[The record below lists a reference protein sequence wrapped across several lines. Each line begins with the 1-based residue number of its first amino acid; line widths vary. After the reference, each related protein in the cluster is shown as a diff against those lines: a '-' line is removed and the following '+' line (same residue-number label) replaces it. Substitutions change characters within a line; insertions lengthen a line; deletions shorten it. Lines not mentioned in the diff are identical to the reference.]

1 MKDKYIVKQDDLTD
15 CGISSLLSVIRYY
28 NGNVSKE
35 YLRELSNTTKDGVSA
50 YNLICAAREIGF
62 DSYGLNG
69 GVDNIKLN
77 LLPLIAHVII
87 DEKYKHFVVIYSINH
102 RNKTIVIM
110 DPSSGFKKLSFDEW
124 NKIST
129 KNYIYSKPIKVIPK
143 LSNENKIREVIKCF
157 ILSNK
162 LPFTII
168 FILSIVY
175 VFLNIIT
182 SYEFKILLNDITID
196 VLSNTKIVL
205 YILMCFIFLK
215 KLINLF
221 RNNLV
226 NYLNCFLD
234 KSLILD
240 CFSHIINLPYLYY
253 KNRTTGD
260 ILTRIN
266 DLTNVKE
273 FVTQTFMSLF
283 VDLILVLFVLIF
295 LFTISTRLTI
305 LSIIMVIGY
314 SLISILNSKNLTR
327 KIKSYYEK
335 TSSTNSY
342 MNETIIN
349 IDTIKGMNIENYVID
364 ELHNRNFKQ
373 NIANFKLFRSLNK
386 EIFIKDLFYDIF
398 MIVILYVGLI
408 SVRDNKLDLAT
419 LITFTT
425 LLNYFVEPIKN
436 IVGMNLLYHNAKESI
451 RRVQE
456 LYLIPDEDKKLND
469 KFRID
474 HFIGNIIFKNVSY
487 TYDTKNNVIDKL
499 NFMIKHGEKVLIYG
513 ESGTGKSTVVKLLT
527 KYLDNYKGKIYI
539 DDIELSNM
547 SLFDIRSKLCYISQ
561 KEGLFNDTIYN
572 NITLGKEIN
581 YKDFLKICNLT
592 LVSEMVEEKKIDYN
606 YLLEENGFNLSGGER
621 QRIILA
627 RALLKE
633 SDIYIFDESLNAI
646 DIEKEKTILKNVFK
660 LLKKKTIIVISHRFD
675 NNNLFD
681 KKIEILKGNLEY
693 ETC

>member
-1 MKDKYIVKQDDLTD
+1 MKDKYIVRQDDLTD
-15 CGISSLLSVIRYY
+15 CGISSLLSIIHYY

-50 YNLICAAREIGF
+50 FNLICAAREIGF

-69 GVDNIKLN
+69 EVDNIKLN
-77 LLPLIAHVII
+77 MLPLIAHVII

-110 DPSSGFKKLSFDEW
+110 DPSSGYKKLSFDEW

-129 KNYIYSKPIKVIPK
+129 NNYIYSKPNKIIPK
-143 LSNENKIREVIKCF
+143 LSSDNKIKEIIKCF

-182 SYEFKILLNDITID
+182 SYEFKILLNDVTVD

-205 YILMCFIFLK
+205 IILICFIILK

-266 DLTNVKE
+266 DLSNVKE
-273 FVTQTFMSLF
+273 FVTQLFMSLF

-305 LSIIMVIGY
+305 LSIMMVICY
-314 SLISILNSKNLTR
+314 SLISIINSKNLTR

-335 TSSTNSY
+335 NSITNSY
-342 MNETIIN
+342 MNEAIIN
-349 IDTIKGMNIENYVID
+349 IDTIKGMNIENFILD
-364 ELHNRNFKQ
+364 ELKNKNYKQ
-373 NIANFKLFRSLNK
+373 N
-386 EIFIKDLFYDIF
+386 
-398 MIVILYVGLI
+398 
-408 SVRDNKLDLAT
+408 SVHL
-419 LITFTT
+419 
-425 LLNYFVEPIKN
+425 
-436 IVGMNLLYHNAKESI
+436 
-451 RRVQE
+451 
-456 LYLIPDEDKKLND
+456 
-469 KFRID
+469 
-474 HFIGNIIFKNVSY
+474 
-487 TYDTKNNVIDKL
+487 TYN
-499 NFMIKHGEKVLIYG
+499 
-513 ESGTGKSTVVKLLT
+513 
-527 KYLDNYKGKIYI
+527 
-539 DDIELSNM
+539 
-547 SLFDIRSKLCYISQ
+547 C
-561 KEGLFNDTIYN
+561 
-572 NITLGKEIN
+572 IN
-581 YKDFLKICNLT
+581 
-592 LVSEMVEEKKIDYN
+592 
-606 YLLEENGFNLSGGER
+606 
-621 QRIILA
+621 
-627 RALLKE
+627 
-633 SDIYIFDESLNAI
+633 
-646 DIEKEKTILKNVFK
+646 
-660 LLKKKTIIVISHRFD
+660 
-675 NNNLFD
+675 
-681 KKIEILKGNLEY
+681 
-693 ETC
+693 